1 MNRFSALLA
10 GLLILG
16 PPTARSQSNPP
27 AAPAPEAAPGT
38 GAFQAQGNLPAI
50 VSPKVAEGAAGLPTV
65 DSGLDGFTWDG
76 KSFKITDPK
85 IVDGKF
91 SAYLNEPEI
100 SYQEEREYS
109 ELIGQ
114 LLEKLDVFA
123 VRQKGKA
130 LLNDVLP
137 ILAKASR
144 HPRDGGV
151 CRQIYNAV
159 GTDVQSKDSAF
170 EKQKKTKE
178 LEKQIDTIKWNMSVA
193 AKPSAMDVR
202 PRGGESG
209 TYFQYEEAQREKKTR
224 LAFLQNDL
232 ENKYAELLAVQNS
245 IVSKTDD
252 ARFALQRVIIANFMA
267 RRFDHVMIS
276 TSFYRLLYPDGAGEV
291 KLQERVIAEAA
302 ENAKRLRSA
311 TSFDKT
317 ETTSEQVGFGTAGLY
332 SNKTTT
338 RANRE
343 DGITSMLPSATEALG
358 SVAAAKI
365 KLASLVPETMTELE
379 IASQEAIDQANRYV
393 AVVRGHLE
401 NQELDNALERLREAF
416 VFGEQLAS
424 IRSFPRQSKQLLWK
438 YKQALKEART
448 NLSSKDLG
456 KAKEAIAKINQMT
469 TDNPLSREGSEIGN
483 EETISA
489 MHLAKAKEAASRG
502 DRETMNKE
510 LEAAA
515 KAWPQNPALAAAT
528 SRIVEQLDQ
537 QAQGKA
543 ELEKLISQKNYKY
556 IFLEK
561 ARFLACA
568 ADDPKLLAKLN
579 EILEEQTS
587 AIFYVKRAE
596 EFIQRNDPYGAWE
609 TAEEGVEKYPNHP
622 ELLKVRSDAAVAAPE
637 FVRWVSAAKNSET
650 RGDPVSALC
659 AYLQAR
665 KIYPA
670 SQNLLKAIE
679 ANSKKIMIP

>member
-1 MNRFSALLA
+1 MINSTLKYLGCF
-10 GLLILG
+10 LIG
-16 PPTARSQSNPP
+16 SFFTCAIRAQTNSQISNSSGG
-27 AAPAPEAAPGT
+27 GT
-38 GAFQAQGNLPAI
+38 FQAQGSLPQLSSAPGKSSA
-50 VSPKVAEGAAGLPTV
+50 VELPGI
-65 DSGLDGFTWDG
+65 DPGGDGISWDG
-76 KSFKITDPK
+76 KNFKITDLRA
-85 IVDGKF
+85 IDSKF

-159 GTDVQSKDSAF
+159 GTDVQSKDSVF

-193 AKPSAMDVR
+193 AKPSATDVR

-276 TSFYRLLYPDGAGEV
+276 ASFYRLLYPDGAGEV
-291 KLQERVIAEAA
+291 RLQERVIAEAA

-379 IASQEAIDQANRYV
+379 IASQGAIDQANRYV

-568 ADDPKLLAKLN
+568 ADDPKLLTELN
-579 EILEEQTS
+579 GILEQQATTS
-587 AIFYVKRAE
+587 IFVAKAE
-596 EFIQRNDPYGAWE
+596 EFLKRGDPCGAWE
-609 TAEEGVEKYPNHP
+609 TADEGLKINPEDSELLRIRGDSSAKAAPFVSEILRSRSLEDRQDPVTALVASLAARKAYPNSRLAN
-622 ELLKVRSDAAVAAPE
+622 E
-637 FVRWVSAAKNSET
+637 
-650 RGDPVSALC
+650 
-659 AYLQAR
+659 
-665 KIYPA
+665 
-670 SQNLLKAIE
+670 AIE
-679 ANSKKIMIP
+679 KNAQKALSP